1 MQLTANHDT
10 LTAIRTLVDYL
21 RDDERRHYLEQL
33 EQGEGEGHVYL
44 AIAEVD
50 RWLNSQPQVLH
61 TVAGSDNSEFGSGEG
76 DYSSA
81 LVEG

>member
-10 LTAIRTLVDYL
+10 LTAIRTLIDYL

-50 RWLNSQPQVLH
+50 RWLSSQPQVLH
-61 TVAGSDNSEFGSGEG
+61 MVAGSDDSEFGSGKG
-76 DYSSA
+76 DCSSA